1 MTILDKFDKRV
12 NKNII
17 KEVLQKEAM
26 IRRNLDRLI
35 QINSRIILLVSKV
48 LQQDIKNS
56 TQKRKFLFVSS
67 VEVKGMK

>member
-1 MTILDKFDKRV
+1 MKILDKFDKRV
-12 NKNII
+12 NIKII

-26 IRRNLDRLI
+26 IRRNLDRMI

-56 TQKRKFLFVSS
+56 TQKRKILFVSS

>member
-1 MTILDKFDKRV
+1 MKILDKFDKRV
-12 NKNII
+12 NIKII

-26 IRRNLDRLI
+26 IRRNLDRMI

>member
-26 IRRNLDRLI
+26 IRRNLDRMI
-35 QINSRIILLVSKV
+35 QINSRIILLASKV

-56 TQKRKFLFVSS
+56 IQKRKFLFVSS

>member
-26 IRRNLDRLI
+26 IRRNLDRMI